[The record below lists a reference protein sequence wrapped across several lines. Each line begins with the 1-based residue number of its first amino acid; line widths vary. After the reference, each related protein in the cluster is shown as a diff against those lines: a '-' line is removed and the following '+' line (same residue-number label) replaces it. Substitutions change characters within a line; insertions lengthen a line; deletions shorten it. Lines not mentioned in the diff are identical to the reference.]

1 MLQLGNIEKKQ
12 TSALFNS
19 EKRGIAIH
27 QTSTGVVSSKDADT
41 IKTSDPLLPVENV
54 NKDNDCVGEASLI
67 LRKNDNKM
75 STNPEVLST
84 PLAMTCETDLQSVVP
99 RASASEDLTPN
110 VGQCQPLA
118 MTSESDLLSM
128 VPRESASE
136 DLTPNV
142 GQCQQE
148 VLESTEHKSIKSAEE
163 VQAAEDILPE
173 SPHDPLMA
181 QKLCA
186 PENKLS
192 EPNLKHQDSFDQL
205 PTLGNLSRTLVIP
218 EQTSIWQYVLS
229 P

>member
-12 TSALFNS
+12 ISAFCNS

-27 QTSTGVVSSKDADT
+27 QTSPGVVSSKDADT

-84 PLAMTCETDLQSVVP
+84 PLAMTCETDLQSMVP
-99 RASASEDLTPN
+99 RA
-110 VGQCQPLA
+110 
-118 MTSESDLLSM
+118 
-128 VPRESASE
+128 SASE

-192 EPNLKHQDSFDQL
+192 EPNLKHEDSFDQL

-218 EQTSIWQYVLS
+218 EQTYIWQYVLS